1 VERVVD
7 LDAVLTELLKRREAW
22 QEAGIVAGPVTWR
35 DASAEWPQ
43 PIVSDRALVKD
54 PESLGLILRAG
65 DDDAELV
72 LWRGGWA
79 DLGATIGGAVFLD
92 VPQFSDLRSC
102 LAIIDDLV
110 SKLRGVARPGKA
122 Q

>member
-7 LDAVLTELLKRREAW
+7 LDAVVTELLKRRGAW
-22 QEAGIVAGPVTWR
+22 QEAGIVAGPETWR

-54 PESLGLILRAG
+54 PESLCLILRAG
-65 DDDAELV
+65 DDEAELV

-79 DLGATIGGAVFLD
+79 DQGATIGGAVFLD
-92 VPQFSDLRSC
+92 VPQFTDLPSC

-110 SKLRGVARPGKA
+110 SKLRGDAHPGQA